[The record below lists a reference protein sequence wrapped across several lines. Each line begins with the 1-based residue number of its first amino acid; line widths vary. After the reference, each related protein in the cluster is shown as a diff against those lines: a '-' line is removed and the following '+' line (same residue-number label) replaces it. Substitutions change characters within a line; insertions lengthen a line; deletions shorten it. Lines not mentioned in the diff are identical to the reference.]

1 MHGQENK
8 MLEIKN
14 LTVKAGAQTILDNL
28 HLKVE
33 ENDTVVL
40 FGPNG
45 SGKSTLIKAILG
57 ISGFTAA
64 KGDMLF
70 KGISLKKLSI
80 SDRVKMGIG
89 VLFQHPPQIHGVK
102 LLQIAE
108 YMEKD
113 NLKIKEL
120 AAELKVENFLGRDV
134 NVGFS
139 GGEIKR
145 AELFQVLLQKPK
157 LLLLDEPESGVD
169 IENISVMGNA
179 LNRYLLSSKCSCLVI
194 THTGYILEYIKAE
207 KGCVMLNGSICCH
220 SKPEKIFKT
229 IQSYGYEKCKTCE
242 CEVEE

>member
-1 MHGQENK
+1 

-14 LTVKAGAQTILDNL
+14 LSVKAGTHLILDRLN
-28 HLKVE
+28 LKVE
-33 ENDTVVL
+33 KKEAVVL

-57 ISGFTAA
+57 ISGFIST
-64 KGDMLF
+64 KGDILF
-70 KGISLKKLSI
+70 QGRSLKKLSV

-89 VLFQHPPQIHGVK
+89 VMFQHPPQIHGVK
-102 LLQIAE
+102 LMQIAE
-108 YMEKD
+108 YLEKD
-113 NLKIKEL
+113 TSKIKTL
-120 AAELKVENFLGRDV
+120 ASELKVEEFLERDV

-145 AELFQVLLQKPK
+145 AELFQVILQKPG

-179 LNRYLLSSKCSCLVI
+179 LNKYLTSNNCSCLII

-207 KGCVMLNGSICCH
+207 KGCVMLDGSICCH
-220 SKPEKIFKT
+220 SKPEEIFKT
-229 IQSYGYEKCKTCE
+229 IHSYGYEKCKTCE
-242 CEVEE
+242 CEVEK